1 MQHCAMEIMTEVVF
15 LCVMVAQS
23 SPACVCAQSDAI
35 KPNLGHRHE
44 TATWRW
50 FPKPLIFFSRTLRRV
65 LKLSVS
71 GFLNL
76 NIRCRLQSRPLLK
89 IQR

>member
-1 MQHCAMEIMTEVVF
+1 MEIMTEIVF
-15 LCVMVAQS
+15 LSIMVAQS
-23 SPACVCAQSDAI
+23 SPVCVFVQSDGT
-35 KPNLGHRHE
+35 KPNLGRRHE

-50 FPKPLIFFSRTLRRV
+50 FPKSLIFFSRTLRRV

-76 NIRCRLQSRPLLK
+76 NIRCRLQSSPILK
-89 IQR
+89 IQS